1 MISKNFLK
9 KKKFIVVLIFFH
21 NLYSCQS
28 CFSSNDES
36 FTVMSYIGFAV
47 IKYSYKIHSLNDND
61 MLEFYRRIA

>member
-9 KKKFIVVLIFFH
+9 KKKKIYCCISIFSH
-21 NLYSCQS
+21 LYSL
-28 CFSSNDES
+28 FFSNDES
-36 FTVMSYIGFAV
+36 FTVMSYVGFAV